1 MRLPSIA
8 FAAGLLRLTQA
19 RTNGGS
25 AETEEIA
32 LTVMPQ
38 RPSGPSVVTTETA
51 VAAPPMAALNCSGDM
66 CCMSGLSCEE
76 HASRDDKGKIDYMT
90 YLDWLFLCSDIRC
103 DSLNMRWPWP
113 ITLRSRLRR
122 RCSGLPSRRF
132 PLPS

>member
-19 RTNGGS
+19 RIKGGS

-32 LTVMPQ
+32 LTVMPL

-51 VAAPPMAALNCSGDM
+51 VAAPPMAALNCSGVM

-76 HASRDDKGKIDYMT
+76 HASRDNKGKIDYVAN
-90 YLDWLFLCSDIRC
+90 LDRLFLCC
-103 DSLNMRWPWP
+103 DTHCASLNMPSRWP
-113 ITLRSRLRR
+113 ITL
-122 RCSGLPSRRF
+122 
-132 PLPS
+132 

>member
-1 MRLPSIA
+1 LPFAGRPAKVSARSRLWAASTLIAKMRLPSIA

-25 AETEEIA
+25 ADTEEIA
-32 LTVMPQ
+32 LTVMPL

-90 YLDWLFLCSDIRC
+90 YLDW
-103 DSLNMRWPWP
+103 
-113 ITLRSRLRR
+113 
-122 RCSGLPSRRF
+122 
-132 PLPS
+132 